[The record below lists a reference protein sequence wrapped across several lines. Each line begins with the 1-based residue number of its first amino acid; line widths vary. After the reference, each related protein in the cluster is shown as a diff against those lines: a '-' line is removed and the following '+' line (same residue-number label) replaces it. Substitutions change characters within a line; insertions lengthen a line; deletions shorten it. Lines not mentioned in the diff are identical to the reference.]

1 MVRRFTIFYFHTRK
15 LRNRS
20 RSSGRYR
27 PIGYPCR
34 SRCVLSGKHGVR
46 LRRGSGSG
54 RTTEVLLCFGALSA
68 RVTRESLAREEAA
81 PPATARLAPS
91 VANDAAAP
99 ETEARPPRQAAA
111 DARTPRGGVHC
122 VAAIAG
128 ETQERVE
135 AVTAIAPG
143 CARESGR
150 HVDS

>member
-1 MVRRFTIFYFHTRK
+1 M
-15 LRNRS
+15 
-20 RSSGRYR
+20 
-27 PIGYPCR
+27 
-34 SRCVLSGKHGVR
+34 LSGKHGVR

-54 RTTEVLLCFGALSA
+54 RTTEFLLCLGALSA

-99 ETEARPPRQAAA
+99 ETEARPPRQAA
-111 DARTPRGGVHC
+111 RTPRGGVHC

-128 ETQERVE
+128 ETQQRVDT
-135 AVTAIAPG
+135 VTAIAPG
-143 CARESGR
+143 CARESDR